1 MASPTRIR
9 LVSPAVDFIDNHLPE
24 YHQLLSAVDPSA
36 HFDRSL
42 NRYVAE
48 PSRRGMNVLQNG
60 PLSSEPDSMVLM
72 ENTGSIEESHAQTFS
87 GIMREFI
94 ETYPDEPQGRVDKR
108 CSIRN
113 ETSWDGVLHQLQ
125 SVGEDYQSEA
135 GFKGKLRKAGR
146 FVGDKADVMKRV
158 TVVIPEI
165 DYSKPIVGALTP
177 FIRRVS
183 RRKVRDEVQTGLQNL
198 IAKFRDIEDYLRLY
212 SVRPKIQE
220 AVRILHVSMLKGIED
235 VIGFYTRNIVIKGI
249 DAVWS
254 GEHYEQSLLDSLEK
268 INENGKKLV
277 DAAHYTQMEE
287 THETLKGTKI
297 LAKRADS
304 MKDSLNNMRELLET
318 LAKEHRQER
327 EKERQEA
334 KQLREETQRLTRQ
347 LEATAQTAQRQPLP
361 FQFQIVAPHL
371 GPAKPIVSQEDLLE
385 FLKTSHLDSN
395 DIKYIM
401 DYREGFL
408 SRGQD
413 RAGVIMPTPQ
423 FRDWLVNASSRE
435 LLIHGNSDALPIS
448 PLTLFCAL
456 LVQNLRRLDNFCT
469 VAFFCGCHPYEEYGG
484 ARTLITSLIAQLL
497 QKRSFDL
504 SFIKHDD
511 VYQMDLGNVRTFCYV
526 FGQLVRQTDP
536 DDTVFCIIDGINFYE
551 GRTELFEDTAITI
564 RFLLDMTLC
573 QTVFK
578 ILLTSPSITEDV
590 RQAIRDDN
598 YLPIPR
604 EVPKAHEAGDLRFER
619 QLNENLEA

>member
-1 MASPTRIR
+1 MA
-9 LVSPAVDFIDNHLPE
+9 LV
-24 YHQLLSAVDPSA
+24 
-36 HFDRSL
+36 
-42 NRYVAE
+42 
-48 PSRRGMNVLQNG
+48 
-60 PLSSEPDSMVLM
+60 
-72 ENTGSIEESHAQTFS
+72 ENSGSIEGQSQAQTFS
-87 GIMREFI
+87 CIMREFVV
-94 ETYPDEPQGRVDKR
+94 TYPNEPQGRVDKR

-113 ETSWDGVLHQLQ
+113 ETSWEGVLHLLQ

-165 DYSKPIVGALTP
+165 DYSKPIVGALT
-177 FIRRVS
+177 FLLEAS
-183 RRKVRDEVQTGLQNL
+183 LYLLACKQTRKVRDGVQTGLQNL

-212 SVRPKIQE
+212 SIKPKIQE
-220 AVRILHVSMLKGIED
+220 AVGILHVSMLKGIED
-235 VIGFYTRNIVIKGI
+235 VIGFYTRNIGKPPLEPIQGI

-304 MKDSLNNMRELLET
+304 VKDSLNNLRELLET

-334 KQLREETQRLTRQ
+334 RQLREETQRLTRQ
-347 LEATAQTAQRQPLP
+347 LEATAQNAQRQPLP

-371 GPAKPIVSQEDLLE
+371 GPAKSIVSQEDLLE
-385 FLKTSHLDSN
+385 FLKTAHLDGN
-395 DIKYIM
+395 DIEYIM

-435 LLIHGNSDALPIS
+435 LLIHGNSDPLPIS
-448 PLTLFCAL
+448 PLTLFCAF
-456 LVQNLRRLDNFCT
+456 LVQNLRRLDHFCT

-511 VYQMDLGNVRTFCYV
+511 VYQMDLGNVRTFCDV
-526 FGQLVRQTDP
+526 FGHLVRQIDP

-551 GRTELFEDTAITI
+551 GRDELFEDTAITI
-564 RFLLDMTLC
+564 RFLLDMTLG

-578 ILLTSPSITEDV
+578 ILLTSPSNTEDV

-604 EVPKAHEAGDLRFER
+604 EVPKAHEVGDLRFER